1 MNFGVKFVISLPI
14 EESNYTSIYQRNMPK
29 LNICTEIQLYVRKLF
44 LFLQAIAGDV
54 MQLRYVLPV
63 EMITGPY
70 DSADEASIASV
81 SMEIVAGPS
90 SKDDNIIENGVN
102 GDHHAA
108 NARADDGGE
117 NQHIENSIFFFVFIF
132 ESFPYFC
139 DVKGNSFA

>member
-14 EESNYTSIYQRNMPK
+14 EESKYTSIYQRNMPK

-90 SKDDNIIENGVN
+90 IKDDNIIENGVIIMLLLLVQMM
-102 GDHHAA
+102 
-108 NARADDGGE
+108 GE
-117 NQHIENSIFFFVFIF
+117 RTNILKI
-132 ESFPYFC
+132 PYFF
-139 DVKGNSFA
+139 SFLFLKASLTFAT

>member
-14 EESNYTSIYQRNMPK
+14 EESKYTSIYQRNMPK
-29 LNICTEIQLYVRKLF
+29 LNIWTEIQLYVRKLF

-90 SKDDNIIENGVN
+90 IKDDNIIENGVIIMLLLLVQMM
-102 GDHHAA
+102 
-108 NARADDGGE
+108 GE
-117 NQHIENSIFFFVFIF
+117 RTNILKI
-132 ESFPYFC
+132 PYFF
-139 DVKGNSFA
+139 SFLFLKASLTFAT

>member
-29 LNICTEIQLYVRKLF
+29 LNIWTEIQLYVRKLF

-90 SKDDNIIENGVN
+90 IKDDNIIENGVIIMLLLLVQMM
-102 GDHHAA
+102 
-108 NARADDGGE
+108 GE
-117 NQHIENSIFFFVFIF
+117 RTNILKI
-132 ESFPYFC
+132 PYFF
-139 DVKGNSFA
+139 SFLFLKASLTFAT

>member
-1 MNFGVKFVISLPI
+1 
-14 EESNYTSIYQRNMPK
+14 
-29 LNICTEIQLYVRKLF
+29 
-44 LFLQAIAGDV
+44 

-108 NARADDGGE
+108 TARVDDGGE
-117 NQHIENSIFFFVFIF
+117 ENMDIDTECTSSQARLSVTEPSPGEYVEPSLG
-132 ESFPYFC
+132 ESE
-139 DVKGNSFA
+139 

>member
-14 EESNYTSIYQRNMPK
+14 EERNYTSIYQRNMPK
-29 LNICTEIQLYVRKLF
+29 LNIWTEIQLYVRKLF

-63 EMITGPY
+63 EMIKGPY

-90 SKDDNIIENGVN
+90 IKDDNIIENGVIIMLLLLVQMM
-102 GDHHAA
+102 
-108 NARADDGGE
+108 GE
-117 NQHIENSIFFFVFIF
+117 RTNILKI
-132 ESFPYFC
+132 PYFF
-139 DVKGNSFA
+139 SFLFLKASLTFAT

>member
-90 SKDDNIIENGVN
+90 IKDDNIIENGVIIMLLLLVQMM
-102 GDHHAA
+102 
-108 NARADDGGE
+108 GE
-117 NQHIENSIFFFVFIF
+117 RTNILKI
-132 ESFPYFC
+132 PYFF
-139 DVKGNSFA
+139 SFLFLKASLTFAT

>member
-14 EESNYTSIYQRNMPK
+14 EERNYTSIYQRNMPK

-90 SKDDNIIENGVN
+90 IKDDNIIENGVIIMLLLLVQMM
-102 GDHHAA
+102 
-108 NARADDGGE
+108 GE
-117 NQHIENSIFFFVFIF
+117 RTNILKI
-132 ESFPYFC
+132 PYFF
-139 DVKGNSFA
+139 SFLFLKASLTFAT

>member
-29 LNICTEIQLYVRKLF
+29 LNSWTEIQLYVRKLF

-90 SKDDNIIENGVN
+90 IKDDNIIENGVIIMLLLLVQMM
-102 GDHHAA
+102 
-108 NARADDGGE
+108 GE
-117 NQHIENSIFFFVFIF
+117 RTNILKI
-132 ESFPYFC
+132 PYFF
-139 DVKGNSFA
+139 SFLFLKASLTFAT

>member
-29 LNICTEIQLYVRKLF
+29 LNICTEIQLYIRKLF

-90 SKDDNIIENGVN
+90 IKDDNIIENGVIIMLLLLVQMM
-102 GDHHAA
+102 
-108 NARADDGGE
+108 GE
-117 NQHIENSIFFFVFIF
+117 RTNILKI
-132 ESFPYFC
+132 PYFF
-139 DVKGNSFA
+139 SFLFLKASLTFAT

>member
-90 SKDDNIIENGVN
+90 IKDDNIIENGVIIMLLLLVQMM
-102 GDHHAA
+102 
-108 NARADDGGE
+108 GE
-117 NQHIENSIFFFVFIF
+117 RTNILKI
-132 ESFPYFC
+132 PYFF
-139 DVKGNSFA
+139 SFLFLKASLCSNTILS